1 MVKSVHGTYKIK
13 YHPDGLEGEAVEI
26 DFTPPFKRISMFSS
40 LEEVLN
46 VKLPDAARLGSP
58 EATKFLSDL
67 CEQHGVECPHPRT
80 SARLLDKV
88 TL

>member
-1 MVKSVHGTYKIK
+1 MVKSIHGTYKIK
-13 YHPDGLEGEAVEI
+13 YHPDGPEGEEVEI
-26 DFTPPFKRISMFSS
+26 DFTPPFKRISMFPS

-46 VKLPDAARLGSP
+46 IKLPEADRLGSP

-67 CEQHGVECPHPRT
+67 CEKHGVECPPPRT
-80 SARLLDKV
+80 AARLLDKV